1 MSFNSRLKNAQAA
14 SGPTALTG
22 AAPQTRTG
30 TNVLCG
36 SLQPGCGVHV
46 KVVLT
51 LTTNTMVVTP
61 RIEASFDGTTYFTLA
76 TGTGVTGT
84 GAPVSTT
91 QVISLGY
98 QPAWKFIRGAATTA
112 TATAVPAD
120 VVSFSWNYVLPSFT
134 G

>member
-36 SLQPGCGVHV
+36 GLQPGCGVHV
-46 KVVLT
+46 KVTTVLVT
-51 LTTNTMVVTP
+51 GSLTATP
-61 RIEASFDGTTYFTLA
+61 RIEASFDGTNYFTLA
-76 TGTGVTGT
+76 TGTVATTGT
-84 GAPVSTT
+84 TT

-98 QPAWKFIRGAATTA
+98 QPAWKFIRGAVLTAAA
-112 TATAVPAD
+112 TATSSDTVA
-120 VVSFSWNYVLPSFT
+120 FSWNYVLPSFT